1 MGLTPPPTDRATAVF
16 AREKGSA
23 QQRDH
28 LAFGRTSMWNWVETL
43 VRA

>member
-1 MGLTPPPTDRATAVF
+1 VVF
-16 AREKGSA
+16 ARENGSA

-28 LAFGRTSMWNWVETL
+28 LAFGCTSMWNWFETL